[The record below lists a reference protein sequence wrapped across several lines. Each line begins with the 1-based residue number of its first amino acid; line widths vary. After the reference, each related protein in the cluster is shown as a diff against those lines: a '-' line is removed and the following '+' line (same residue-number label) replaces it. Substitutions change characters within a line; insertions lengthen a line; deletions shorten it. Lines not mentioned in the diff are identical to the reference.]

1 MAQGSRCRSVQ
12 GLAWSSLAAAVAA
25 LMALAPPAWSAPAVT
40 SAPSASPPTA
50 LGTAT
55 GPVPSPARAASPAA
69 PEAGTS
75 ADAPTPSTAAAD
87 MNTTRGVVVLTADR
101 DVLNLGLDK
110 AAELTLVIEGPDAA
124 QAVPGRVR
132 ASVGTVE
139 PLVAVPNTTGRFT
152 AAYRAPAEIRPQAAI
167 LAVEVLLAGGRR
179 AFGVTRLRLD
189 APTQF
194 PLRTSPD
201 AHVTIEV
208 DGHVYG
214 PVLAD
219 PAGQVLVPIVVPPG
233 VATATARAVNQFGV
247 AKETQIDL
255 QSTDFQRIVL
265 LADPTGAAGDTLL
278 AEVWA
283 VEPTGQPASPEEMD
297 LGATA
302 GHVRRL
308 GGEPG
313 HARFLVSLPKL
324 IGAGRMSLIAS
335 MNDGS
340 STEVEVVAM
349 RPGAPVE
356 MALSAAPDRL
366 RVGSGLHASVAVV
379 IRDRFGNRVEP
390 RGLGVSVNGAPYP
403 VQVAPDVAVVY
414 IPAPE
419 HWAPSGPDGVVE
431 DQLVVRAELA
441 GLVETTVVW
450 LTGGDPVAASLTTDR
465 DRLPGTG
472 RDAAELRLRVRDAEG
487 APASAGHVHWTVAE
501 PGQIDLLPSA
511 HLGNYRARYVPPRTL
526 HDHRATV
533 VATIDDRF
541 SSLVRMEVEAVPP
554 RTLTARVGILTNL
567 STTIGP
573 AVFVDAL
580 WPWWQRPEPVD
591 PERGRGGTGGSG
603 SGVPTV
609 TGRGGRS
616 LEGWGGGG
624 PLRLLAA
631 GLSIGYLHSEQTTKN
646 ASSLEGVH
654 VELNQFPVLA
664 IARLRVPVDCGA
676 EVFLSGMAGWT
687 LASASISA
695 NEGMGATISNAT
707 AHGTTLGLGAEA
719 TLPLDPGQLVFGAR
733 YLTATLGRTSD
744 GDTLRGNSL
753 GLICDLGFK
762 LGF

>member
-1 MAQGSRCRSVQ
+1 V
-12 GLAWSSLAAAVAA
+12 SSS
-25 LMALAPPAWSAPAVT
+25 PAHAPAP
-40 SAPSASPPTA
+40 AGPQPGPSAGAPT
-50 LGTAT
+50 T
-55 GPVPSPARAASPAA
+55 
-69 PEAGTS
+69 
-75 ADAPTPSTAAAD
+75 ADAAD
-87 MNTTRGVVVLTADR
+87 ATTTRGVVVLSADR

-139 PLVAVPNTTGRFT
+139 PLVAVPNATGRFT

-189 APTQF
+189 APAQF
-194 PLRTSPD
+194 PLRTSPE

-265 LADPTGAAGDTLL
+265 LADPAGAAGDTLV

-308 GGEPG
+308 GGEAG

-324 IGAGRMSLIAS
+324 IGSGRMSLIAS

-340 STEVEVVAM
+340 STEVAVVAL

-356 MALSAAPDRL
+356 MALTAAPERL
-366 RVGSGLHASVAVV
+366 RVGSGVHASIAVV

-419 HWAPSGPDGVVE
+419 RWAPPGPDGAAL

-450 LTGGDPVAASLTTDR
+450 LTGGEPARALLTTDR

-501 PGQIDLLPSA
+501 PGQIELLPSD
-511 HLGNYRARYVPPRTL
+511 HLGDYRARFLPPRTL

-533 VATIDDRF
+533 VATVDDRF
-541 SSLVRMEVEAVPP
+541 SSLVRMEIEAVPP

-580 WPWWQRPEPVD
+580 WPWRQRPETVD
-591 PERGRGGTGGSG
+591 PERGTAGGTAASGSG
-603 SGVPTV
+603 SGSGSGGAAPAAA
-609 TGRGGRS
+609 RSRGRS
-616 LEGWGGGG
+616 WEGWGGGG

-664 IARLRVPVDCGA
+664 VARLRVPVDCGA

-695 NEGMGATISNAT
+695 NEGMGATISSAT

>member
-1 MAQGSRCRSVQ
+1 MPVP
-12 GLAWSSLAAAVAA
+12 V
-25 LMALAPPAWSAPAVT
+25 P
-40 SAPSASPPTA
+40 
-50 LGTAT
+50 
-55 GPVPSPARAASPAA
+55 GPVPSAPARAASSAV
-69 PEAGTS
+69 PEAATS
-75 ADAPTPSTAAAD
+75 AGAPITTTTTADAAD
-87 MNTTRGVVVLTADR
+87 MTTTRGVVVLSADR

-132 ASVGTVE
+132 ASVGTVG
-139 PLVAVPNTTGRFT
+139 PLVAVPNATGRFT

-189 APTQF
+189 APAQF
-194 PLRTSPD
+194 PLRTSPE

-265 LADPTGAAGDTLL
+265 LADPAGAAGDTLI

-324 IGAGRMSLIAS
+324 IGSGRMSLIAS

-340 STEVEVVAM
+340 STEVAVVAL

-356 MALSAAPDRL
+356 MALTAAPERL
-366 RVGSGLHASVAVV
+366 RVGSGVHASVAVV

-414 IPAPE
+414 IPAPA
-419 HWAPSGPDGVVE
+419 HWAPPGPDGAVE
-431 DQLVVRAELA
+431 DQLVVHAELA

-450 LTGGDPVAASLTTDR
+450 LTGGEPARALLTTDR

-487 APASAGHVHWTVAE
+487 APALAGHVHWTVA
-501 PGQIDLLPSA
+501 
-511 HLGNYRARYVPPRTL
+511 
-526 HDHRATV
+526 
-533 VATIDDRF
+533 
-541 SSLVRMEVEAVPP
+541 
-554 RTLTARVGILTNL
+554 
-567 STTIGP
+567 
-573 AVFVDAL
+573 
-580 WPWWQRPEPVD
+580 
-591 PERGRGGTGGSG
+591 
-603 SGVPTV
+603 
-609 TGRGGRS
+609 
-616 LEGWGGGG
+616 
-624 PLRLLAA
+624 
-631 GLSIGYLHSEQTTKN
+631 
-646 ASSLEGVH
+646 
-654 VELNQFPVLA
+654 
-664 IARLRVPVDCGA
+664 
-676 EVFLSGMAGWT
+676 
-687 LASASISA
+687 
-695 NEGMGATISNAT
+695 
-707 AHGTTLGLGAEA
+707 
-719 TLPLDPGQLVFGAR
+719 
-733 YLTATLGRTSD
+733 
-744 GDTLRGNSL
+744 
-753 GLICDLGFK
+753 
-762 LGF
+762 